1 MSLCMSLWITLL
13 IAGFFKCYV
22 ITLHRDAWGYLWI
35 SQGIWSI
42 LEHLC
47 YSITLRLLDTL
58 DSLWITLGYL
68 WINRGIGAGRSLQG
82 H

>member
-1 MSLCMSLWITLL
+1 MWITFDLPVDSLCITLF

-22 ITLHRDAWGYLWI
+22 ITLHRDAWDYLWI

-47 YSITLRLLDTL
+47 YSITLRLFDTP

-68 WINRGIGAGRSLQG
+68 WINRGHWGR
-82 H
+82 